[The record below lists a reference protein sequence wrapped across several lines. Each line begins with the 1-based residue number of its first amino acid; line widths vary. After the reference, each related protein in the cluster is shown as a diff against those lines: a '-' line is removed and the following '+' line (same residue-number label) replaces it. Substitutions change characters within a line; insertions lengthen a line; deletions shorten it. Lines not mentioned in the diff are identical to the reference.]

1 MSEQEPSMRV
11 TLRDVYTI
19 VMDLKSQLEKLNQ
32 NLPTTAQ
39 KLEEHERETKEQFED
54 FENRL
59 RVVEKRMWQILG
71 IAGFLAAGMP
81 VIVRFIGV

>member
-39 KLEEHERETKEQFED
+39 RLEEHEKETKEQFDD

-71 IAGFLAAGMP
+71 IAGFIAAAMP

>member
-19 VMDLKSQLEKLNQ
+19 VMDLKSHLEKLNQ
-32 NLPTTAQ
+32 NLPTTTQ
-39 KLEEHERETKEQFED
+39 RLEEHEKETKEQFED

-71 IAGFLAAGMP
+71 IAGFIAAGMP

>member
-1 MSEQEPSMRV
+1 MSEPEPSMRV

-71 IAGFLAAGMP
+71 IAGFIAAGMP

>member
-1 MSEQEPSMRV
+1 MAEQEPSMRV

-39 KLEEHERETKEQFED
+39 RLEEHEKETKEHFED

-71 IAGFLAAGMP
+71 IAGFIAAGMP
-81 VIVRFIGV
+81 VIVRLIGV

>member
-1 MSEQEPSMRV
+1 MSEPEPSMRV

-71 IAGFLAAGMP
+71 IAGFIAAGMP
-81 VIVRFIGV
+81 VIVRLIGV

>member
-1 MSEQEPSMRV
+1 
-11 TLRDVYTI
+11 
-19 VMDLKSQLEKLNQ
+19 MDLKSQLEKLNQ

-71 IAGFLAAGMP
+71 IAGFIAAGMP

>member
-32 NLPTTAQ
+32 NLPTTAER
-39 KLEEHERETKEQFED
+39 LAEHEKETKEQFED

-71 IAGFLAAGMP
+71 IAGFIAAAMP
-81 VIVRFIGV
+81 IIVRFVGV

>member
-39 KLEEHERETKEQFED
+39 RLEEHEKETKEQFED

-71 IAGFLAAGMP
+71 IAGFIAAGMP

>member
-1 MSEQEPSMRV
+1 MSDQEPSMRV

-32 NLPTTAQ
+32 NLPTTAER
-39 KLEEHERETKEQFED
+39 LAEHERETKEQFED

-71 IAGFLAAGMP
+71 IAGFIAAAMP
-81 VIVRFIGV
+81 IIVRFVGV

>member
-39 KLEEHERETKEQFED
+39 RLEEHEKETKDQFED
-54 FENRL
+54 FESRL
-59 RVVEKRMWQILG
+59 RAVERRVWQIFG
-71 IAGFLAAGMP
+71 VAGFVAAAMP
-81 VIVRFIGV
+81 LLIRFLDV

>member
-1 MSEQEPSMRV
+1 MSEEPSMRV

-39 KLEEHERETKEQFED
+39 RLEEHEKETKEQFED

-71 IAGFLAAGMP
+71 IAGFIAAGMP
-81 VIVRFIGV
+81 VIVRLIGV

>member
-1 MSEQEPSMRV
+1 MAEQEPSMRV
-11 TLRDVYTI
+11 TLRDVYTL

-39 KLEEHERETKEQFED
+39 RLEEHEKETKEQFED
-54 FENRL
+54 LENRL

-71 IAGFLAAGMP
+71 IAGFIAAGMP
-81 VIVRFIGV
+81 VIVRLIGV

>member
-71 IAGFLAAGMP
+71 IAGFIAAGMP
-81 VIVRFIGV
+81 VIVRFVGV

>member
-1 MSEQEPSMRV
+1 MADQEPSMRV

-32 NLPTTAQ
+32 NLPTTAER
-39 KLEEHERETKEQFED
+39 LAEHEKETKEQFED

-71 IAGFLAAGMP
+71 IAGFIAAAMP
-81 VIVRFIGV
+81 IIVRFVGV

>member
-39 KLEEHERETKEQFED
+39 RLEEHEKETKDQFYDLES
-54 FENRL
+54 RL
-59 RVVEKRMWQILG
+59 SAVERRVWLIFGV
-71 IAGFLAAGMP
+71 AGFVAAAMP
-81 VIVRFIGV
+81 LLIRFLDV

>member
-71 IAGFLAAGMP
+71 IAGFIAAGMP
-81 VIVRFIGV
+81 VIVRLIGV

>member
-1 MSEQEPSMRV
+1 MSEPEPSMRV

-39 KLEEHERETKEQFED
+39 KLEDHEKETKEQFED

-71 IAGFLAAGMP
+71 IAGFLAASMP
-81 VIVRFIGV
+81 ILVRFIGV

>member
-1 MSEQEPSMRV
+1 MAEQEPSMRV

-39 KLEEHERETKEQFED
+39 KLEDHEQETKEQFED
-54 FENRL
+54 FEARL
-59 RVVEKRMWQILG
+59 RAVERRVWQVFG
-71 IAGFLAAGMP
+71 VAGFVAAAMP
-81 VIVRFIGV
+81 LLVRFISV

>member
-71 IAGFLAAGMP
+71 IAGFIAAGMP

>member
-1 MSEQEPSMRV
+1 MAEQEPSMRV

-39 KLEEHERETKEQFED
+39 KLEDHEQETKAQFED
-54 FENRL
+54 FEARL
-59 RVVEKRMWQILG
+59 RAVGRRVWQVFG
-71 IAGFLAAGMP
+71 VAGFVAAAMP
-81 VIVRFIGV
+81 LLVRFISV

>member
-1 MSEQEPSMRV
+1 MADQEPSMRV

-39 KLEEHERETKEQFED
+39 RLEEHEKETKEQQLNKPKLQNKQMNKKSTTIKF
-54 FENRL
+54 
-59 RVVEKRMWQILG
+59 
-71 IAGFLAAGMP
+71 
-81 VIVRFIGV
+81 

>member
-1 MSEQEPSMRV
+1 MSDQEPSMRV

-32 NLPTTAQ
+32 NLPTTAER
-39 KLEEHERETKEQFED
+39 LAEHEKETKEQFED

-71 IAGFLAAGMP
+71 IAGFIAAAMP
-81 VIVRFIGV
+81 IIVRFVGV

>member
-1 MSEQEPSMRV
+1 MAEQEPSMRV

-39 KLEEHERETKEQFED
+39 RLEEHEKETKEQFED

-71 IAGFLAAGMP
+71 IAGFIAAGMP
-81 VIVRFIGV
+81 VIVRLIGV

>member
-39 KLEEHERETKEQFED
+39 RLEEHEKETKDQFYDLES
-54 FENRL
+54 RL
-59 RVVEKRMWQILG
+59 RAVERRVWQIFG
-71 IAGFLAAGMP
+71 VAGFVAAAMP
-81 VIVRFIGV
+81 LLIRFLDV

>member
-1 MSEQEPSMRV
+1 MAEQEPSMRV

-39 KLEEHERETKEQFED
+39 RLEEHEKETKEQFED

-59 RVVEKRMWQILG
+59 RAVERRIWQIFG
-71 IAGFLAAGMP
+71 VVGFVAALTP
-81 VIVRFIGV
+81 VIVNFLS

>member
-39 KLEEHERETKEQFED
+39 KLEEHEKETKEQFED
-54 FENRL
+54 FEERL

-71 IAGFLAAGMP
+71 IAGFIAAAMP
-81 VIVRFIGV
+81 IIVRFVGV

>member
-1 MSEQEPSMRV
+1 MADQEPSMRV

-39 KLEEHERETKEQFED
+39 RLEEHEKETKEQFED

-71 IAGFLAAGMP
+71 IAGFIAAGMP
-81 VIVRFIGV
+81 VIVRLIGV

>member
-1 MSEQEPSMRV
+1 MADQEPSMRV

-39 KLEEHERETKEQFED
+39 RLEEHEKETKEQFED
-54 FENRL
+54 FEDRL
-59 RVVEKRMWQILG
+59 RAVERRIWQIFG
-71 IAGFLAAGMP
+71 VVGFVAALTP
-81 VIVRFIGV
+81 VIVNFLS